1 MISAAKCG
9 VLDRELEED
18 KSHDSSGSRIR
29 CPLRGWSPRQDDK
42 WFCTCGYEWNTLRRE
57 ACAQPACTLV
67 GIREEQGKP
76 KLWNSKP

>member
-18 KSHDSSGSRIR
+18 KGHDSSGSRIR
-29 CPLRGWSPRQDDK
+29 CPLRGWSPRQVIN
-42 WFCTCGYEWNTLRRE
+42 GSAPAAMSGIPLRRE
-57 ACAQPACTLV
+57 ACAQPACTLL
-67 GIREEQGKP
+67 GIREEPGKP